1 MLMKRLIY
9 ACVALCA
16 VFVLFSCETQVDSN
30 TWGTTEYYKDFLF
43 KKCPPDTLSR
53 TLVVSFNEESEKLS
67 ADDRTLVLSLYRVTD
82 SGEYRKVDPTE
93 AQVFVN
99 GNASADNT
107 IPLAPTGTPDQA
119 QRIKVGI
126 VMSKEYLDAVN
137 DDCTVSYLL
146 KVEKNPGYD
155 RLNDL
160 DICSTDSRKATPVLD
175 KSKDSWTPM
184 TVYIDKV
191 SNSLKVGLIWGICV
205 LTVLFI
211 IWLLLSRFVI
221 WKAAS
226 FSSVYVDYNDGAGQR
241 PIRMNGAYE
250 LVFTGNPRAKDSVLA
265 KIFKGSRKYEY
276 NEFWSHDIVMKDSSR
291 RRMIRVSGLRGYSVA
306 GETERG
312 CEFYIYDENG
322 KKVTIQTT

>member
-1 MLMKRLIY
+1 MKRLVHM
-9 ACVALCA
+9 CVALCA
-16 VFVLFSCETQVDSN
+16 FFMVSSCESPMDSN

-53 TLVVSFNEESEKLS
+53 TLVVSFNDESEKLP
-67 ADDRTLVLSLYRVTD
+67 DDNRTLVMSLYKVTD
-82 SGEYRKVDPTE
+82 SGEYHKVDPAE
-93 AQVFVN
+93 AQVCVN
-99 GNASADNT
+99 GKASADNT
-107 IPLAPTGTPDQA
+107 ISLAPTGTPDQV

-126 VMSKEYLDAVN
+126 VMSKQYLETVD

-191 SNSLKVGLIWGICV
+191 SNSLKVGLIWGVCL
-205 LTVLFI
+205 LTVFFL
-211 IWLLLSRFVI
+211 IWLIISRFVI
-221 WKAAS
+221 WKATS
-226 FSSVYVDYNDGAGQR
+226 FSSVYIDYNDGAGER
-241 PIRMNGAYE
+241 PIRMHGAYE
-250 LVFTGNPRAKDSVLA
+250 LVFTGNPHAKDSVMA

-291 RRMIRVSGLRGYSVA
+291 RRMIRVAGLREYSVA

-312 CEFYIYDENG
+312 CEFQIYDENG
-322 KKVTIQTT
+322 KKVNIQTT

>member
-1 MLMKRLIY
+1 MLMKRYINIFIG
-9 ACVALCA
+9 LCA
-16 VFVLFSCETQVDSN
+16 GLVLSSCSAHLDSN
-30 TWGTTEYYKDFLF
+30 TWGTTEYSRDFLF

-67 ADDRTLVLSLYRVTD
+67 ADARTLVLSLYRVMD
-82 SGEYRKVDPTE
+82 SGEYCKVEPAE

-99 GNASADNT
+99 DNASADNT
-107 IPLAPTGTPDQA
+107 ISLAPTGTPDQT

-126 VMSKEYLDAVN
+126 VMGKQYLDAIN

-146 KVEKNPGYD
+146 KVEENPGYD

-184 TVYIDKV
+184 TIYVDKE
-191 SNSLKVGLIWGICV
+191 SNPLKVGLIWSVCV
-205 LTVLFI
+205 FVALFLVWMLI
-211 IWLLLSRFVI
+211 SRFVI
-221 WKAAS
+221 WNSTS
-226 FSSVYVDYNDGAGQR
+226 FTSVYVDYNDGAGQR

-250 LVFTGNPRAKDSVLA
+250 LVFTGNPHAKDSFMA
-265 KIFKGSRKYEY
+265 KIFKGHRKYEY
-276 NEFWSHDIVMKDSSR
+276 NEFWQHDVIMKDSSR
-291 RRMIRVSGLRGYSVA
+291 RRMIRVSGLRTYSVV

-312 CEFYIYDENG
+312 CEFHIYDENG
-322 KKVTIQTT
+322 KKVSVQTT